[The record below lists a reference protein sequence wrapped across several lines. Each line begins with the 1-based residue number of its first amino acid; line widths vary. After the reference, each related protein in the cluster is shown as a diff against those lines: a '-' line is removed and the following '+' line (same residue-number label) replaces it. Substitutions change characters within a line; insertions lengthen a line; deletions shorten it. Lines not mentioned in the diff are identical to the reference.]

1 MITKPII
8 PLTTMIIFSIF
19 CILIGSKSIRSL
31 ITTVLLVSLLF
42 LANLRILIPDGEV
55 NILSDNLDVLFIIDT
70 TLSMSAEDMPENKT
84 RLSALKKDCEHIIT
98 ELGGSKYSIITFDNT
113 SQTRI
118 PYTYDVNIA
127 IESINSLIPVN
138 NIYATGSGLGIPISD
153 MKKQLESASSN
164 DEDRVNVVFYISDG
178 EITNSQKLGDF
189 TGLKQLINGGVVL
202 GYGTKN
208 GGYMKANHGYSPSGY
223 ITSSDGERALSKI
236 DEDNLK
242 TIATQMGIDYINMS
256 DKAELEH
263 KLAEIKKGIVL
274 EDAEE
279 MTKAYKETYYYFI
292 LAFIVVLGLDM
303 LFLKRCF

>member
-138 NIYATGSGLGIPISD
+138 NIC
-153 MKKQLESASSN
+153 
-164 DEDRVNVVFYISDG
+164 DRFRLRYSYI
-178 EITNSQKLGDF
+178 
-189 TGLKQLINGGVVL
+189 
-202 GYGTKN
+202 
-208 GGYMKANHGYSPSGY
+208 
-223 ITSSDGERALSKI
+223 
-236 DEDNLK
+236 
-242 TIATQMGIDYINMS
+242 
-256 DKAELEH
+256 
-263 KLAEIKKGIVL
+263 
-274 EDAEE
+274 
-279 MTKAYKETYYYFI
+279 
-292 LAFIVVLGLDM
+292 
-303 LFLKRCF
+303 

>member
-1 MITKPII
+1 
-8 PLTTMIIFSIF
+8 
-19 CILIGSKSIRSL
+19 
-31 ITTVLLVSLLF
+31 
-42 LANLRILIPDGEV
+42 
-55 NILSDNLDVLFIIDT
+55 
-70 TLSMSAEDMPENKT
+70 
-84 RLSALKKDCEHIIT
+84 
-98 ELGGSKYSIITFDNT
+98 
-113 SQTRI
+113 
-118 PYTYDVNIA
+118 
-127 IESINSLIPVN
+127 
-138 NIYATGSGLGIPISD
+138 

-189 TGLKQLINGGVVL
+189 TGLKQLINGGAVL